1 MQNIDNIRT
10 VISQKLKEHLNLKEI
25 LLFGSWARNEN
36 KPDSDIDIVVILNEE
51 GINLDYESIINKRIK
66 IAKILSDIKSKVE
79 IDNLVYTKD
88 EWELLLKSDN
98 GFINNI
104 VKEGISIL

>member
-1 MQNIDNIRT
+1 MQNIDNIRAI
-10 VISQKLKEHLNLKEI
+10 ISQKLKQQLNLKDI

-36 KPDSDIDIVVILNEE
+36 KPESDIDIVVILDEE
-51 GINLDYESIINKRIK
+51 GVNLDYDSIINKRIK
-66 IAKILSDIKSKVE
+66 IAKILSDLKSKIE

-88 EWELLLKSDN
+88 EWEILLKSN
-98 GFINNI
+98 NRFINQI

>member
-1 MQNIDNIRT
+1 MQNIDNIRA

-51 GINLDYESIINKRIK
+51 GINLDYESTINKRIK

-88 EWELLLKSDN
+88 EWELLLKSNN
-98 GFINNI
+98 GFINSI